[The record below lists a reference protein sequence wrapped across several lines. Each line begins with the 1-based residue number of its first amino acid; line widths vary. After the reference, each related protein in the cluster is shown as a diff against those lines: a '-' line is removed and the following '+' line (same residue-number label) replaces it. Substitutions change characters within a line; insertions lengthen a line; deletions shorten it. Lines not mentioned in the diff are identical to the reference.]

1 MADGYGEV
9 NLATIGRPLRRFA
22 KLALTI
28 DIPLVMP
35 LFVALEKVH
44 VRSALICS
52 DISSRAIGR
61 ACEVDR
67 RIRSWHWLRGLPP
80 QGMQSVAARK
90 PDPTARRLDIARGFH
105 TSYL

>member
-1 MADGYGEV
+1 MAVGYGEV

-22 KLALTI
+22 KLALAI
-28 DIPLVMP
+28 DISLVMP
-35 LFVALEKVH
+35 LFVALH

-80 QGMQSVAARK
+80 
-90 PDPTARRLDIARGFH
+90 
-105 TSYL
+105 